1 MMENGIFQVNV
12 ETVLDCLKKSACLA
26 KNIILEALPR
36 IAAVDWDPVCEQY
49 KVWLTIDNI
58 N

>member
-12 ETVLDCLKKSACLA
+12 ETVLDCLKKSAGLA

-49 KVWLTIDNI
+49 KV
-58 N
+58 

>member
-49 KVWLTIDNI
+49 KV
-58 N
+58 